1 MAHIDA
7 QDLADRYAAVW
18 NEPDPGLRRK
28 AVEDLW
34 ARDGVHV
41 LRPPQEMR
49 AEAGRLGFADAV
61 LVARGHTELTARVAR
76 AHEEFVASG
85 EFTFRAAPDAA
96 AALED
101 VVTFRWQSVRVASGE
116 VTGGGLEFVTVDED
130 GRITRD
136 YQFPAL

>member
-7 QDLADRYAAVW
+7 QDLAARYAAVW

-28 AVEDLW
+28 AVAALW

-41 LRPPQEMR
+41 LQPPQEMR
-49 AEAGRLGFADAV
+49 AEAHRLGFAGAA
-61 LVARGHTELTARVAR
+61 LVARGHAELEARVAR

-85 EFTFRAAPDAA
+85 EYTFRAAPGAA

-101 VVTFRWQSVRVASGE
+101 VVTFRWQSVSVATGE
-116 VTGGGLEFVTVDED
+116 AVGGGTEFVTVDEE
-130 GRITRD
+130 GLISRD